1 MLDPVIWRNLPN
13 EIVLYIV
20 SLSEASIDTRLYFR
34 IKPNKIDKERA
45 LRLWSMLKSHDGIIY
60 NLESQSLHIFR
71 IPGHHIVR
79 RPLILNSMDRWMTIL
94 NEDCHRHTIE
104 DNGAIVGTSRI
115 IWCTENRVLLTTSS
129 CSRPSIW

>member
-79 RPLILNSMDRWMTIL
+79 RPLVLNSMDRWMTIL
-94 NEDCHRHTIE
+94 NEDHHKHTIE
-104 DNGAIVGTSRI
+104 DNGVIVGTSRI
-115 IWCTENRVLLTTSS
+115 LWCTEYRVLLTTGS